1 MFICVAGKN
10 SCSLDVLKYLI
21 SRKINK
27 KNILVI
33 PNQSDN
39 GRDGWQ
45 PSLKRFSKKN
55 KFKIVKMDDIYKLK
69 DLFFFSIEYEKI
81 IKVNKFKSKN
91 LFNIHFSLL
100 PKYRGCHTNFYQIYN
115 GEKKS
120 GVTLHKIDSGI
131 DTGNIIDQIKF
142 NINMNDTAFDNYL
155 KLMKYS
161 VIIFKKNL
169 NKILKNKYSFK
180 KQELYKGSYYSRKS
194 IDYKKMKKFENFENS
209 LTFHNKVRSFI
220 FPPFQ
225 LPIVN
230 GRKIKRSLFKN
241 KKVYLYD

>member
-1 MFICVAGKN
+1 
-10 SCSLDVLKYLI
+10 
-21 SRKINK
+21 
-27 KNILVI
+27 
-33 PNQSDN
+33 
-39 GRDGWQ
+39 
-45 PSLKRFSKKN
+45 
-55 KFKIVKMDDIYKLK
+55 
-69 DLFFFSIEYEKI
+69 
-81 IKVNKFKSKN
+81 
-91 LFNIHFSLL
+91 
-100 PKYRGCHTNFYQIYN
+100 
-115 GEKKS
+115 
-120 GVTLHKIDSGI
+120 
-131 DTGNIIDQIKF
+131 
-142 NINMNDTAFDNYL
+142 
-155 KLMKYS
+155 MKYS

>member
-1 MFICVAGKN
+1 MFICIAGKN
-10 SCSLDVLKYLI
+10 ICSLKILKYLI

-27 KNILVI
+27 RNILVM
-33 PNQSDN
+33 PNKSDS
-39 GRDGWQ
+39 GRDSWQ
-45 PSLKRFSKKN
+45 PSLKKFSRNN
-55 KFKIVKMDDIYKLK
+55 KFKIVKIEDLYKIK

-81 IKVNKFKSKN
+81 INIDKFKSKN

-100 PKYRGCHTNFYQIYN
+100 PSYRGCHTNFYQIYN

-142 NINMNDTAFDNYL
+142 NVNVNDTAFDNYI

-161 VIIFKKNL
+161 VIIFKKNI
-169 NKILKNKYSFK
+169 KRILKSKYRSK
-180 KQELYKGSYYSRKS
+180 RQKIHKGSYFSRKS
-194 IDYKKMKKFENFENS
+194 INYNKMKRFQNFENS
-209 LTFHNKVRSFI
+209 LKFHNKVRSFI

-230 GRKIKRSLFKN
+230 GRKIKRTLFK
-241 KKVYLYD
+241 KKRVYLYD